1 MATAEELIAQA
12 KSAHSEAELADIEA
26 QADDRVTVQHAV
38 DARRDELKAQ
48 GSQTVSESTTKD
60 APASG
65 SAELETVESAP
76 AHEVLPD
83 ALGNMP
89 EEQPDPTTTDAE
101 ELQADQ
107 EVGVGGLALPRSG
120 EIGGGNIKKLLAA
133 PPVTNPLATPLAKE
147 QAALKSPIG
156 QKIAGMLARPV
167 TEWGVIGPGDIVK
180 GQMLLLDLNSGEKV
194 RGQDGHRVNAGEL
207 YMNLRNAPE
216 ALATGDTIE
225 RVLG

>member
-1 MATAEELIAQA
+1 MASAEELIAQA
-12 KSAHSEAELADIEA
+12 KAARSEAELADIEA
-26 QADDRVTVQHAV
+26 QAEGRVTVENAV
-38 DARRDELKAQ
+38 DARRAELQAQ
-48 GSQTVSESTTKD
+48 GSQTVSETSTTN
-60 APASG
+60 AT
-65 SAELETVESAP
+65 EVETVESAP

-101 ELQADQ
+101 ELQASQ
-107 EVGVGGLALPRSG
+107 ETGVGGLALPRTG
-120 EIGGGNIKKLLAA
+120 EVGGGNIKKLLAA
-133 PPVTNPLATPLAKE
+133 PPVSNPLATPLAKE

-167 TEWGVIGPGDIVK
+167 TEWGVLGPGDIVK

-194 RGQDGHRVNAGEL
+194 RGQDGHRINKDEL

-216 ALATGDTIE
+216 ALSTGDTID
-225 RVLG
+225 RVLGG